1 MIRPAGSTTA
11 AACGMRVCIYQV
23 YIYVHHA
30 VQCRHSPAC
39 ITRRQ
44 VTHST
49 RYQVYVCTYQVYVS
63 EEKQSK
69 INVARRRHVV
79 GWPRNNNTMVI
90 NGA

>member
-1 MIRPAGSTTA
+1 MYIMQFSADTVLHVSR
-11 AACGMRVCIYQV
+11 AC
-23 YIYVHHA
+23 
-30 VQCRHSPAC
+30 AC
-39 ITRRQ
+39 YTRRQ